1 MYSDPDLKSHLLSSS
16 TIKNN
21 ALIVAEWNLNY
32 ADNIKQIG
40 NYRYRPLEASSPF
53 YNPYPSFDAS
63 DASKAYTGAT
73 DADIVVDG
81 GVTSDGVPITFKSIK
96 EKNNLLYSLE
106 DCFGRFRPRSGINKF
121 VYFDDK
127 TLIPHANNKMHLRP
141 RYYTADKDDKFK
153 YWTSFRTENGLEKG
167 ISRSGSTGPF
177 IDDTAPFIVYKDKV
191 PANRIVIKMQTGVG
205 SVDLSSNLGYSD
217 PFFGSVNAKTPSSW
231 KIQKLTSNNIWED
244 LIGFGEMPVD
254 IASDGYLELGYGLI
268 LPDEYKNIFVYAGT
282 YSSKFS
288 LPTMSVNGYSYL
300 IKSNNSDKGTFAI
313 WLDDLLDYALFDP
326 EYGWYENS
334 QAISSNTQYVTD
346 LTNPDSFDTPT
357 DGELV
362 SYREF
367 EYLYGLRLV
376 VKIMNKAESTFDLV
390 ELSPRLAVNL
400 SDKTSG
406 YAVNKTAS
414 DLGITGMPVGQLIAS
429 TGSIDLFDYDQ
440 AFSENNS
447 GSLISKLSTKNLQFK
462 FYEIIS
468 EVLAQDGNTYDYY
481 VPIKTMYSEGFPTI
495 DATSRSVSITLR
507 DFYLYLESTTA
518 PQIFLTDVSLTYAI
532 SVLLDSV
539 GFSNYSF
546 SRVANEKDPIIPYFF
561 VAPDTT
567 VAQVLNDLAISTQT
581 AMFFDEANNFILMTK
596 NYIMPTAAERETDV
610 TISDSA
616 NIIAVSQTTN
626 HVYNDGKINYTT
638 RYIQREFSQIQQ
650 ATKQVNDYTWMYKPV
665 ELWTIAPSDNIT
677 TVNEEPVSQASAYA
691 LAAYPLSTSL
701 NSNAPTVVS
710 GAVTNNVLDFGEA
723 ILTSGIGR
731 YNGYFYANGEIIK
744 YDAVEFSV
752 SGFGNVWISDVQEYK
767 NYFSKLTVKGKIFPT
782 GRVRIYSEPAYNLDG
797 SMKSGDVIKHG
808 RAQFGTPIASHPAG
822 ISSEWTDGSRL
833 SGCEM
838 DYDKLING
846 GTFTTNS
853 GKAGTGKLQKAK
865 QTTVGGII
873 KTYLSSTNIPESVA
887 NSLKTTKNNPGSI
900 QSSALVMNGPSFTTI
915 EKPTDLVSYVYK
927 PLTNRFVHFGTR
939 LRIIGKT
946 SATSDITQ
954 SPTGSM
960 TYFDQVGGSSGG
972 MAILLDPTTNNG
984 YYFEISALTDTKLAT
999 TDETS
1004 NIKNVFFYKV
1014 QKLDGASETEKAA
1027 PITLWSGLTSI
1038 SVDDGNFVG
1047 QSRMYAEQIPT
1058 VYDLSVEYVNNAKS
1072 RTFYLYI
1079 NGKIVAVVEDTDPIV
1094 DVNSNNM
1101 ALFIRGSSR
1110 VMFENLYAL
1119 TSNYSQNASSLINA
1133 PIASKAFLDRNITTT
1148 DSFNK
1153 YSLSGAIQQTYLSGI
1168 SSSTTPEYNIYYEEF
1183 GTIMRE
1189 VSYFNVRFDGKAYP
1203 ALIAKMAPV
1212 QNYLKGYTV
1221 SGFTSTPYGAEFLVF
1236 NNTDTTLILD
1246 DSSGN
1251 YLRIHGIA
1259 FTQQSQNELT
1269 VDEYFNKKSDFSSL
1283 KFNGN
1288 VISQAKKEFDDIKN
1302 SRITYG
1308 RKDFTMDVP
1317 FIQNSDSANDMMDWV
1332 IKKIMKPRKSIGI
1345 EMFPMP
1351 TLQLGDIVDL
1361 EYFKNEIN
1369 ELSDSRFVVYSIE
1382 YKRRENGPSMLVY
1395 LSEVV

>member
-1 MYSDPDLKSHLLSSS
+1 MYSDPDLKSHLLYSS

-21 ALIVAEWNLNY
+21 ALIIAEWNLNY

-40 NYRYRPLEASSPF
+40 NYRYRPLESSSPF
-53 YNPYPSFDAS
+53 YNPYPSFDIT
-63 DASKAYTGAT
+63 DASGAYTGAT

-81 GVTSDGVPITFKSIK
+81 GVSSDDVPITFKSIK

-121 VYFDDK
+121 VYFNDK

-153 YWTSFRTENGLEKG
+153 YWTSFRTENGVDRG
-167 ISRSGSTGPF
+167 ISKTGISGPF
-177 IDDTAPFIVYKDKV
+177 IDDAAPFVVYKDKV
-191 PANRIVIKMQTGVG
+191 PANRIIVKMQTGVG
-205 SVDLSSNLGYSD
+205 SIDLSSVLGYED
-217 PFFGSVNAKTPSSW
+217 PFFDPQNSKTPSSW

-244 LIGFGEMPVD
+244 LIGFGDMPVN
-254 IASDGYLELGYGLI
+254 IASDGYVELGYGLI
-268 LPDEYKNIFVYAGT
+268 VPEEYRDIFVYAGT
-282 YSSKFS
+282 YSLKSS

-300 IKSNNSDKGTFAI
+300 IKTNNSDKGTFAI
-313 WLDDLLDYALFDP
+313 WLDELLDYALFEP
-326 EYGWYENS
+326 QYGWYENS
-334 QAISSNTQYVTD
+334 QSISSKTQYVTD
-346 LTNPDSFDTPT
+346 LTNPDSFAPSTEG
-357 DGELV
+357 GEL

-367 EYLYGLRLV
+367 DYLYGLRLV
-376 VKIMNKAESTFDLV
+376 VKIMNKADSTFDLI
-390 ELSPRLAVNL
+390 ELSPRLAVDL
-400 SDKTSG
+400 SDRTSG
-406 YAVNKTAS
+406 YSINKTAS

-429 TGSIDLFDYDQ
+429 TGSVDIFDYDQ

-447 GSLISKLSTKNLQFK
+447 NSLVSSLSTKNLQFK

-468 EVLAQDGNTYDYY
+468 EVPAQDGNIYDYY

-507 DFYLYLESTTA
+507 DYFIYLESTTA
-518 PQIFLTDVSLTYAI
+518 PQIFLTDVTLTYAI

-546 SRVANEKDPIIPYFF
+546 SRVDNEKDPIIPYFF
-561 VAPDTT
+561 IAPDTS

-596 NYIMPTAAERETDV
+596 NYIMPTADERDTDI

-616 NIIAVSQTTN
+616 NIIGVSQTTN

-638 RYIQREFSQIQQ
+638 RYIQREFSQIKQ
-650 ATKQVNDYTWMYKPV
+650 ATKQANEYTWMYKPV
-665 ELWTIAPSDNIT
+665 ELWAIAPSDNIT
-677 TVNEEPVSQASAYA
+677 TVNEEPASQSSAYA
-691 LAAYPLSTSL
+691 LAAYPLATSL
-701 NSNAPTVVS
+701 NNLAPTVVN
-710 GAVTNNVLDFGEA
+710 GVVTNNVIDFGEA
-723 ILTSGIGR
+723 ILTSSIGR

-752 SGFGNVWISDVQEYK
+752 SGLGNVWVADIQEYK
-767 NYFSKLTVKGKIFPT
+767 DYFSKLTMRGKIFPT
-782 GRVRIYSEPAYNLDG
+782 GRVRIYAEPSYNLDG
-797 SMKSGDVIKHG
+797 SLKSGDVLKHG
-808 RAQFGTPIASHPAG
+808 RAQFGTPITSHPAG
-822 ISSEWTDGSRL
+822 VSSEWT
-833 SGCEM
+833 SGTNFAACEM

-846 GTFTTNS
+846 GTFTTTS
-853 GKAGTGKLQKAK
+853 GKAGTGKLEKAK
-865 QTTVGGII
+865 QTTVNSII
-873 KTYLSSTNIPESVA
+873 KSYLGSTNIPESVI
-887 NSLKTTKNNPGSI
+887 NSLKTTKSNPGSV
-900 QSSALVMNGPSFTTI
+900 QSSALVMNGPSFTTV

-927 PLTNRFVHFGTR
+927 PLSNRFVHFGTR

-946 SATSDITQ
+946 SATSDVTQ

-960 TYFDQVGGSSGG
+960 GYFDQVGGSSGG
-972 MAILLDPTTNNG
+972 MAVLLDPTTNNG
-984 YYFEISALTDTKLAT
+984 YYFEIAALTDTKVAT
-999 TDETS
+999 TDSSS

-1014 QKLDGASETEKAA
+1014 QKQDGAADTAKAI
-1027 PITLWSGLTSI
+1027 PVTLWSGLTSI

-1047 QSRMYAEQIPT
+1047 QSRMYTEQVPT
-1058 VYDLSVEYVNNAKS
+1058 VYDLSIEYVNNAKS

-1079 NGKIVAVVEDTDPIV
+1079 NGKVIAVVEDTNPIV
-1094 DVNSNNM
+1094 DKNSNNM
-1101 ALFIRGSSR
+1101 AVFIRGSSR

-1133 PIASKAFLDRNITTT
+1133 PIASSAFLDRNITTT

-1251 YLRIHGIA
+1251 YLRINGVA

-1288 VISQAKKEFDDIKN
+1288 TISQAKKEFNDIKN

-1308 RKDFTMDVP
+1308 KKDFTMDVP
-1317 FIQNSDSANDMMDWV
+1317 FIQNSDSANEMMDWV

-1351 TLQLGDIVDL
+1351 TLQLGDIVEL
-1361 EYFKNEIN
+1361 EYIKNDIN

-1382 YKRRENGPSMLVY
+1382 YNRNESGPGMNVY